1 MAWQQLRYILDGEV
15 QSSDDATK
23 VIDLPRSN
31 VLHTLYVK
39 VECTNGSTSNQGAD
53 ISDVVDKIEVIANGS
68 EVLYSMTPKE
78 IERWALLETGKPIM
92 QERNEAGSAVQMAI
106 YPIYFGRDEFDP
118 EFWLPCDRFTD
129 LELRIKYSPDIGA
142 TDFATGTTTITVLAL
157 MTMGGD
163 PGPYAG
169 TLKTSTIYSFTSAAS
184 GDETID
190 LPQSHPYRR
199 LLVYA
204 HEAGVAD
211 GSNITNVKFSLNN
224 DEQIPFN
231 LKWDDLQQWNQLLFN
246 IDFEERWHLFRSD
259 TDTVTTYVGRIVGY
273 SLEVN
278 EDVDLTNDTF
288 ILDRIDTITGDQL
301 TINSSEVDV
310 TAGSEDIT
318 AYTTDHDMFLTVKG
332 LGLPYATVLPFDLF
346 GDEESF
352 DPGAYDQ
359 VQLILTNGNAGATVK
374 VSLQEILTY

>member
-1 MAWQQLRYILDGEV
+1 
-15 QSSDDATK
+15 
-23 VIDLPRSN
+23 
-31 VLHTLYVK
+31 
-39 VECTNGSTSNQGAD
+39 
-53 ISDVVDKIEVIANGS
+53 
-68 EVLYSMTPKE
+68 
-78 IERWALLETGKPIM
+78 
-92 QERNEAGSAVQMAI
+92 
-106 YPIYFGRDEFDP
+106 
-118 EFWLPCDRFTD
+118 
-129 LELRIKYSPDIGA
+129 
-142 TDFATGTTTITVLAL
+142 
-157 MTMGGD
+157 
-163 PGPYAG
+163 
-169 TLKTSTIYSFTSAAS
+169 
-184 GDETID
+184 
-190 LPQSHPYRR
+190 
-199 LLVYA
+199 
-204 HEAGVAD
+204 
-211 GSNITNVKFSLNN
+211 
-224 DEQIPFN
+224 
-231 LKWDDLQQWNQLLFN
+231 
-246 IDFEERWHLFRSD
+246 
-259 TDTVTTYVGRIVGY
+259 VTTYIGRIVGY